1 MEIEVKQMNKTS
13 KESEFAGKVA
23 WVSGGTKGIGF
34 GAARRLAEGGA
45 SVVIGGVEETD
56 EAAAELRAEGLDV
69 RHVKMDVRSASEVQA
84 AAEWTVRTFGR
95 LDVLVNSAGVQRYGD
110 AVQTTE
116 ETWDEVLDINLK
128 GMFLCCKYAIPEMR
142 KAGGGA
148 IVNVSSIQAFA
159 SQKSV
164 VAYTAS
170 KGGINAMTRAMALDH
185 AHENI
190 RVNAVCPG
198 SVDTPMLRWAADRFK
213 GANAMERVLD
223 DWGRMHPVGRVGT
236 VREVAELIAFLAG
249 PRASFITGGEYT
261 IDGGMLAALGVT
273 LPDE

>member
-1 MEIEVKQMNKTS
+1 MNKTS

>member
-1 MEIEVKQMNKTS
+1 MSTISWEPD
-13 KESEFAGKVA
+13 FAGKAALVA
-23 WVSGGTKGIGF
+23 GGTKGIGF
-34 GAARRLAEGGA
+34 GAARRLAQGGA
-45 SVVIGGVEETD
+45 GVVIGGTEPDAES
-56 EAAAELRAEGLDV
+56 AAAELRTEGLSV
-69 RHVKMDVRSASEVQA
+69 RFAKMDVRSSEDVRA
-84 AAEWTVRTFGR
+84 AVELTVRTFGK

-110 AVQTTE
+110 AVQTSE
-116 ETWDEVLDINLK
+116 ETWDEVLDVNLR

-148 IVNVSSIQAFA
+148 IVNVSSVQAFA

-164 VAYTAS
+164 VAYAAS

-213 GANAMERVLD
+213 GADEMERVLD
-223 DWGRMHPVGRVGT
+223 DWGKMHPIGRVGT

-249 PRASFITGGEYT
+249 PRASFITGGEYA

-273 LPDE
+273 LPEQ